1 MMESRGTLSFMENS
15 APLDPAAARS
25 ALDSAASA
33 RAALA
38 DRATAPW
45 WYHAGLGLGVGIVF
59 TSIDVGGSLVPSG
72 VIAGGIVLPAALTL
86 SVARSR
92 GISVDRSVSAPGTR
106 GLNGLHLVLLLAL
119 GALGLGVRLAA
130 DVPGAMSVAGLVA
143 LALTVYVTRRND
155 EALRRDLMR
164 QA

>member
-1 MMESRGTLSFMENS
+1 MASISD
-15 APLDPAAARS
+15 DPAAARA

-33 RAALA
+33 RATLA

-59 TSIDVGGSLVPSG
+59 ASIDMGGSMVPSG
-72 VIAGGIVLPAALTL
+72 VIVGGIVLPTMLTL

-92 GISVDRSVSAPGTR
+92 GVSVNRSVSAPGTR
-106 GLNGLHLVLLLAL
+106 GLNGLYLLAL
-119 GALGLGVRLAA
+119 IALGGLGLSLKLAA
-130 DVPGAMSVAGLVA
+130 GLPGAMSVAGLLA

-155 EALRRDLMR
+155 DALRRDLLRRM
-164 QA
+164 

>member
-1 MMESRGTLSFMENS
+1 MENS
-15 APLDPAAARS
+15 VPLDPAAARS

-59 TSIDVGGSLVPSG
+59 ASIDMGGSMVPSG

-106 GLNGLHLVLLLAL
+106 GLNGLYLVLL
-119 GALGLGVRLAA
+119 GALGLSLKLAA

-143 LALTVYVTRRND
+143 LVLTVYVTRRND
-155 EALRRDLMR
+155 EALRRDLQR

>member
-1 MMESRGTLSFMENS
+1 MESTSE
-15 APLDPAAARS
+15 DPAAARA
-25 ALDSAASA
+25 ALDGAACA

-59 TSIDVGGSLVPSG
+59 ASIDLGGSMVPSG
-72 VIAGGIVLPAALTL
+72 VIVGGIVLPTMLTL

-92 GISVDRSVSAPGTR
+92 GVSVNRSVSAPGTR
-106 GLNGLHLVLLLAL
+106 GLNGLYLLAL
-119 GALGLGVRLAA
+119 IALGGLGLILKLAA
-130 DVPGAMSVAGLVA
+130 GLPGAMSVAGLPA

-155 EALRRDLMR
+155 DALRRDLLRRM
-164 QA
+164 